1 MTQAFVDAAERLRCI
16 VIDRDRDGVARTF
29 AEVRAFFEPF
39 TDEAMEQSSFLI
51 DRLVERT

>member
-1 MTQAFVDAAERLRCI
+1 MQAFVEAAERLRRT

-29 AEVRAFFEPF
+29 ADVRAFFGPF
-39 TDEAMEQSSFLI
+39 TDQPMEQSSFLI